1 MLSGR
6 RLIQK
11 CSEIGL
17 VSRYGS
23 DQFVCMTYGDWDLS
37 LETMTEAR
45 QRKLQRMLLIPN
57 LMIKYGVYEDVDTS
71 LTNFRNL

>member
-1 MLSGR
+1 MFR
-6 RLIQK
+6 D
-11 CSEIGL
+11 GL

-37 LETMTEAR
+37 LETMKKLTEEIAENAP
-45 QRKLQRMLLIPN
+45 IPN

-71 LTNFRNL
+71 LPISVI